1 MKTNPLNK
9 NDNRSLKDNK
19 IVKAIKSIFGK
30 ISDGFWN
37 AVGAGIAVTI
47 GTFLGTYL
55 GGKMNTNV
63 TEEKIAQAVE
73 SAVEKSVETT
83 TNLND
88 ARAMELEGFKAIANK
103 DLEKAICSFQASD
116 SIYPTY
122 HASYEIANYLKAN
135 REKSSD
141 SDFWK
146 DVYDYVQTNY
156 WGYIP
161 PSMKDSLR

>member
-1 MKTNPLNK
+1 MKTNVL
-9 NDNRSLKDNK
+9 DNK
-19 IVKAIKSIFGK
+19 IVKAIKSIVEK
-30 ISDGFWN
+30 IFDGFWN
-37 AVGAGIAVTI
+37 AVGAAIAVTV
-47 GTFLGTYL
+47 GTFFGTYY
-55 GGKMNTNV
+55 GGKINTNN
-63 TEEKIAQAVE
+63 TEVKIAQVAE
-73 SAVEKSVETT
+73 SIVEKSVETT

-88 ARAMELEGFKAIANK
+88 ARAMELEGFKAMANK
-103 DLEKAICSFQASD
+103 DLEKAIYSFQASD
-116 SIYPTY
+116 SFYPTY
-122 HASYEIANYLKAN
+122 HASNEIANYLKAN